1 MKKFVYALAGVLAL
15 TFASCS
21 SDDDEPK
28 MKNTVEI
35 SCEEGT
41 LYDSDTTGKT
51 VTVTL
56 ASTESKDIT
65 VNLALSGDDADAFEL
80 TSSSVTIAAGD
91 KTGTTTLRA
100 KETAMLT
107 GNETITITVASASDA
122 DLNYTTATTTVNA
135 SPAISVSDL
144 TEAQQALLVAWK
156 EKYGI
161 DVRSMLGLLDV
172 NTSVTFSEDDKY
184 TYNDGEDT
192 KTLTGQTAV
201 TISDNATESNIVLK
215 MTANPMGMGD
225 FIYNMF
231 KAVTVDD
238 AEYWQLD
245 PINAAILE
253 QYPLTGKE
261 TFDVTLDNIVV
272 NPTTKTLDFTGATVD
287 AYGEE
292 ITGVPFAYVYS
303 AYENLKTK
311 AASGSM
317 LTVDEGESKAEYTL
331 SEILSQYQTL
341 NPDAYLGISDIT
353 EDQYYY
359 DPSNWIK
366 ASATFDLDKK
376 TMNFAFPWDFSGLYD
391 YLKIN
396 VSYTLND

>member
-15 TFASCS
+15 TFVSCS
-21 SDDDEPK
+21 SDDNEPK

-56 ASTESKDIT
+56 ASTESSDVT
-65 VNLALSGDDADAFEL
+65 VSLKLTGDDANAFEL
-80 TSSSVTIAAGD
+80 SPTDVTISAGS
-91 KTGTTTLRA
+91 KTATSTLRA
-100 KETAMLT
+100 KADAVLS
-107 GNETITITVASASDA
+107 GNETLTVTVDSIIGTNFNNTKTSV
-122 DLNYTTATTTVNA
+122 TVNA

-144 TEAQQALLVAWK
+144 TEAQLNLVSVWK
-156 EKYGI
+156 TKFGI
-161 DVRSMLGLLDV
+161 DVRSMLGLLDASTTV
-172 NTSVTFSEDDKY
+172 SFSEDDKY
-184 TYNDGEDT
+184 YYNDGEDT
-192 KTLTGQTAV
+192 KKITGQTAV

-231 KAVTVDD
+231 KAITVDD

-272 NPTTKTLDFTGATVD
+272 NVEKKTLDFTGATVD

-303 AYENLKTK
+303 AYESLKTK
-311 AASGSM
+311 AASGST

-341 NPDAYLGISDIT
+341 NPDAYLGITDIT

-359 DPSNWIK
+359 DPSNWIE
-366 ASATFDLDKK
+366 ANATFDLDKK

-391 YLKIN
+391 YLKVN
-396 VSYTLND
+396 VTYTLH